1 MANAKANI
9 YPVQLQGAELNLN
22 KFDAEIKQYSGF
34 NKNNSPFIGGCLSNV
49 FLKNEANATQS
60 SDSVYVDDEG
70 NEFTFRYNAG
80 ALELQKNGDRII
92 RYFSGTQKAWN
103 YSKLDLSKNA
113 IFYDLRLDVNQNKT
127 AELWIEKAE
136 DGLTNQ
142 EFTFIYHYKDF
153 VSGRELNNYFTIYKT
168 NDFDFKNCVLDKIF
182 FDWDAVETYGI
193 SSLAFSYGYKAYIR
207 DIVNNV
213 NYVIMAVQ
221 PVITRYDTN
230 IRGQVL
236 TFNDNDYKH
245 FSDFRFY
252 ENAGK
257 YVLFH
262 NMNRDTCLY
271 FYSSGTFTDK
281 VEIPLNIDFSSS
293 VEDVTLWDNLGFSNV
308 FINKTGFYVLS
319 TPSQTMNYS
328 NKRMLIYATGYVESV
343 DITALTYR
351 IRINSTATYLA
362 TEKTTLNINK
372 LDMGKVKNAYWLR
385 NWGCC
390 YALKTDDNKHF
401 WGVCDYLTN
410 SVTLEE
416 DSNGN
421 MQPMFKMGAICSDV
435 VLINNGFISGL
446 SLPGGK
452 ILVADWNNVKDN
464 IVVYYNSSINK
475 GCIIYQDT
483 NNDFYIVSN
492 YADKPQLREIN
503 GMLVTNVNKDNNCYR
518 LSDGKI
524 LTFAPAWNNR
534 APKDNLKSFESAVT
548 DNNYYLASA
557 INEYN
562 LKDNA
567 SIILNPVPVIANNV
581 PSVENFNSNN
591 AEKYCIN
598 FYIGSIDSSEFLYA
612 ASSDFDNTKYFYNSD
627 LEGLPFPLDTNGNV
641 QYSPSLFCETFSS
654 FGNDVFIKQGN
665 AAYQLM
671 KVDSEAVMSFYL
683 GTLVEGL
690 EDVFVIQGQYYGIIN
705 NQIFAITFANG
716 VVQSMTSI
724 VSTVGLQFCG
734 NSPYM
739 AIFFSK
745 TNRCLYSFTGANVLN
760 KLQFVDKISEIKGYK
775 YNPATQSIFLL
786 TDIGLVI
793 SSLFGMYSL
802 ESQWNKL
809 FVYDKGIALVNDT
822 NITWLEYY
830 AREGFEKQLIE
841 LETCFYGMNNQTVT
855 INDCLYVRLFSEE
868 HEEGSIK
875 VTATTISNSGRKTE
889 QTEFKIKKSDWD
901 KLTDSIYL
909 RYQPK
914 EQRGL
919 GISFSISS
927 PFKIASLSIGSQAD
941 AILIDKV
948 SKGAINAPQVTS
960 SNIKW

>member
-1 MANAKANI
+1 MGSLVNSKGLYNYLNNDFVVDKTFYDFDYQNETDIFIGIKIYYRNI
-9 YPVQLQGAELNLN
+9 KTNQNYVGIFIQAIRNTYTVQSVQWKKNISDSIYYKYTSFTFKKYINILYILPNLIDSSLNYIVTADLNDYSAVNESTVSLNFTSEHNNTLWSSLKMGGLFVRRQGTGNHTTLIFNVLQGSHYFSSNDAKRMCLAVSVEEFNYDNLN
-22 KFDAEIKQYSGF
+22 NIVTISLSDRNYYLNTQYLQYS
-34 NKNNSPFIGGCLSNV
+34 
-49 FLKNEANATQS
+49 
-60 SDSVYVDDEG
+60 
-70 NEFTFRYNAG
+70 AG
-80 ALELQKNGDRII
+80 
-92 RYFSGTQKAWN
+92 T
-103 YSKLDLSKNA
+103 
-113 IFYDLRLDVNQNKT
+113 
-127 AELWIEKAE
+127 
-136 DGLTNQ
+136 
-142 EFTFIYHYKDF
+142 
-153 VSGRELNNYFTIYKT
+153 
-168 NDFDFKNCVLDKIF
+168 
-182 FDWDAVETYGI
+182 
-193 SSLAFSYGYKAYIR
+193 
-207 DIVNNV
+207 
-213 NYVIMAVQ
+213 
-221 PVITRYDTN
+221 
-230 IRGQVL
+230 
-236 TFNDNDYKH
+236 
-245 FSDFRFY
+245 
-252 ENAGK
+252 
-257 YVLFH
+257 
-262 NMNRDTCLY
+262 
-271 FYSSGTFTDK
+271 
-281 VEIPLNIDFSSS
+281 
-293 VEDVTLWDNLGFSNV
+293 TL
-308 FINKTGFYVLS
+308 
-319 TPSQTMNYS
+319 
-328 NKRMLIYATGYVESV
+328 SV
-343 DITALTYR
+343 DFG
-351 IRINSTATYLA
+351 
-362 TEKTTLNINK
+362 TTNNE
-372 LDMGKVKNAYWLR
+372 YFLR
-385 NWGCC
+385 NFGVC
-390 YALKTDDNKHF
+390 YALKTSDNKNF
-401 WGVCDYLTN
+401 WGVCNFVTS
-410 SVTLEE
+410 SVTLS
-416 DSNGN
+416 DN
-421 MQPMFKMGAICSDV
+421 QPMFKMGAISNN
-435 VLINNGFISGL
+435 VLVNNGLVSGL

-452 ILVADWNNVKDN
+452 ILVTDWNTVDLEGINV
-464 IVVYYNSSINK
+464 NSVLESVNEFVCLSCVFRDTDGNHYLLHNDEEIIPSI
-475 GCIIYQDT
+475 
-483 NNDFYIVSN
+483 
-492 YADKPQLREIN
+492 REIN
-503 GMLVTNVNKDNNCYR
+503 GLLVLNVNQLDNCYR

-534 APKDNLKSFESAVT
+534 ASSSNLITFSEART
-548 DNNYYLASA
+548 ENHNYLASSV
-557 INEYN
+557 NEYK

-567 SIILNPVPVIANNV
+567 SIILNPVPVVTDAIFVIQNNDYSFTV
-581 PSVENFNSNN
+581 KDLKNFYSNN
-591 AEKYCIN
+591 KEFAIN
-598 FYIGSIDSSEFLYA
+598 FYSGSLSASEFLYKGSTDYKTVGFVFNESLA
-612 ASSDFDNTKYFYNSD
+612 D
-627 LEGLPFPLDTNGNV
+627 LPFPLDTNGNV

-665 AAYQLM
+665 SAYQLM